1 MKIKQRDDPGRWTLI
16 EEKRLRKSQ
25 ALIGFK
31 PQALSDSSW
40 ELLQKSTTKPHFR
53 GRATF

>member
-25 ALIGFK
+25 ALMGFK

-40 ELLQKSTTKPHFR
+40 EVLQKSTTKPHFR